1 MRNGKL
7 VGPLPTH
14 MTRVSPPRTCGKN
27 MPWEIGLSFRA
38 FVPIEY
44 SFYDTETIDVK
55 EIVEI
60 VGNLFELEGVSKVG
74 IVDPY
79 VDRNKVSTKDTA
91 MERAT
96 TVFKLLDVN
105 ADGELNEHEFVE
117 GCLEDQN
124 LINML
129 NSGRGSFKR
138 LLGEMY

>member
-1 MRNGKL
+1 
-7 VGPLPTH
+7 
-14 MTRVSPPRTCGKN
+14 

-38 FVPIEY
+38 FVSIE
-44 SFYDTETIDVK
+44 SSVYDTGTIDVK

-60 VGNLFELEGVSKVG
+60 VGNLFELEGVSKVS

-79 VDRNKVSTKDTA
+79 VERNRVSTKDTA

-105 ADGELNEHEFVE
+105 ADGELNENEFAE